1 MIQGQKVVC
10 INDTFTAHVRAVY
23 REFPVKGKVYVV
35 RSVFLGRSKLTNAK
49 PGSSDGEVG
58 VLLVGVNNPPDPIH
72 MGGQELGFSSERF
85 RPLEEVKADATKEKA
100 ETCQTR

>member
-10 INDTFTAHVRAVY
+10 INDAFTTYIRTVY
-23 REFPVKGKVYVV
+23 KELPVKGKVYVI
-35 RSVFLGRSKLTNAK
+35 RSVYLGRSKLTNK
-49 PGSSDGEVG
+49 QPGASDGEVG

-85 RPLEEVKADATKEKA
+85 RPLEEVKANAIKEQEATCA
-100 ETCQTR
+100 T

>member
-10 INDTFTAHVRAVY
+10 INDAFTAHVMAVY
-23 REFPVKGKVYVV
+23 KELPTIGKVYVI
-35 RSVFLGRSKLTNAK
+35 RSVFLGRSKLTNPK
-49 PGSSDGEVG
+49 PGASDGEVG

-85 RPLEEVKADATKEKA
+85 RPLEDVQADATKEREA
-100 ETCQTR
+100 TCAA